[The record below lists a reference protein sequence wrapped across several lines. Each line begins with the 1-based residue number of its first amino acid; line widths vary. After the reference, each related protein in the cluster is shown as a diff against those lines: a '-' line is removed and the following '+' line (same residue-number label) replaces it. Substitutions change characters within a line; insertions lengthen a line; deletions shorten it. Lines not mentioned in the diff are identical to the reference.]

1 MENKVLIFEN
11 PEDFLRVI
19 DEIQDSYNDT
29 DDTKEEV

>member
-11 PEDFLRVI
+11 PEDFLQVI
-19 DEIQDSYNDT
+19 EEIQDSYNDT